1 MLWEIIAIVCYVLL
15 KDLIAAFLN
24 LLTFVFEKIC
34 KNKLIIFVENPTSN
48 QFFHT
53 TSFMRS
59 LNEADLVIFYDK
71 NNAIS
76 ASLGNSMIE

>member
-1 MLWEIIAIVCYVLL
+1 MLWKIIAIVCYVLL
-15 KDLIAAFLN
+15 HDFVAAFLN
-24 LLTFVFEKIC
+24 LMTFVFETIC
-34 KNKLIIFVENPTSN
+34 KNKLIFFVENPTSN
-48 QFFHT
+48 QFFHA

-59 LNEADLVIFYDK
+59 LNEADLLIFYDK